1 MLYSF
6 NRFTMKSTLKSF
18 GDFLLVKKGLGN
30 RTISGYKASVQAA
43 LKRLKT
49 SEPTIEQAENHILW
63 MHDQKYSFSHI
74 TNTSLA
80 LEWYFSFRGLSLRL
94 GRMKKPRT
102 IVKDTMSEAEIT
114 MLIASTHNTRERAI
128 AAILAYSG
136 IRNSE
141 LCNLRVCDV
150 DLGNNMLRILSGKGK
165 IDRMINIAG
174 DCSRL
179 LIEYLNDF
187 PRNPDEFFFTTL
199 HRDNQYSGW
208 DLRKLV
214 KVLAR
219 RAGISRRIYP
229 HLFRH
234 SLATNLLK
242 RGANLVLIQ
251 RQLGH
256 TFIAS
261 TEIYIRSFP
270 QRIQNEYRMFC
281 PSYI

>member
-1 MLYSF
+1 
-6 NRFTMKSTLKSF
+6 
-18 GDFLLVKKGLGN
+18 
-30 RTISGYKASVQAA
+30 
-43 LKRLKT
+43 
-49 SEPTIEQAENHILW
+49 
-63 MHDQKYSFSHI
+63 
-74 TNTSLA
+74 
-80 LEWYFSFRGLSLRL
+80 
-94 GRMKKPRT
+94 MKKPRT